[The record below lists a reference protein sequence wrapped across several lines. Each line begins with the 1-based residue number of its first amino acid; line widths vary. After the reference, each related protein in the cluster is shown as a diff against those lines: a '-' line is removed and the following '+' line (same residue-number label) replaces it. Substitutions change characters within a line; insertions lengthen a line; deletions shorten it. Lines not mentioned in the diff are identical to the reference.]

1 MKAVVAAFSQE
12 KALVGAFS
20 MIVQP
25 VVEPMDR
32 FTALI
37 IIISLKT
44 SDPDLA
50 AHLGVELGE
59 EVCPLLG
66 GDVATLL
73 VGDHLQRKAVA
84 CLTPWCRVTL
94 CLCLPV
100 GICRQRRSRVARSS
114 FTIASFSCR
123 EQCSG

>member
-1 MKAVVAAFSQE
+1 
-12 KALVGAFS
+12 
-20 MIVQP
+20 
-25 VVEPMDR
+25 MDR
-32 FTALI
+32 TRDFEKKTSGACLHGHDCPQPI
-37 IIISLKT
+37 LVHGEVHHHLTISMIIISLKT

-84 CLTPWCRVTL
+84 CLTP
-94 CLCLPV
+94 
-100 GICRQRRSRVARSS
+100 
-114 FTIASFSCR
+114 
-123 EQCSG
+123 